1 MKISK
6 LMLSSIVLLAGVAM
20 VSCGDMLGND
30 ESSVFSSSQEKFST
44 QAVTSLS
51 MINSLGS
58 SNGLVRKA
66 KLISYEEKAKIEQIL
81 PTLDL
86 LMNNGM
92 IFESQVVEEV
102 VIFNDVTYNGKI
114 GKGNNITASHIE
126 NEVMKST
133 YTLEIENFHNGEGDF
148 RYVVKYDFTDSSCS
162 FTMDGTVKK
171 QGQSSI
177 SDFSGKY
184 TGRLSLKSA
193 TSCGGESNPYYTIT
207 VSQSGSSVKVNDG
220 EFITTGS
227 INAEGDGL
235 YSQASKQE
243 YYYDSGHYHVWKTS
257 HILKR
262 TQDGSYSL
270 QVSITNKG
278 SDGDGPWECNVKYLG
293 TVVKK

>member
-1 MKISK
+1 MFKNIIK
-6 LMLSSIVLLAGVAM
+6 MSICTCLFLI
-20 VSCGDMLGND
+20 SCGSGGGG
-30 ESSVFSSSQEKFST
+30 
-44 QAVTSLS
+44 
-51 MINSLGS
+51 GS
-58 SNGLVRKA
+58 SD
-66 KLISYEEKAKIEQIL
+66 ISDYSGIYRYELYKTASQGGGVCDGIG
-81 PTLDL
+81 
-86 LMNNGM
+86 NNG
-92 IFESQVVEEV
+92 IKGTLNISQNGKDVTIV
-102 VIFNDVTYNGKI
+102 FNDVTYNGKI
-114 GKGNNITASHIE
+114 GKGNNITASHVE

-227 INAEGDGL
+227 INAEGDAL